1 MNSQRLSLMKS
12 LMLAH
17 GTDQIIICDPSTIF
31 YLTGKWF
38 SPGERLLVL
47 LVSQTG
53 GDLLINNELFPL
65 TEELGVPVQ
74 LYKDTDPYLQI
85 LTDHLKGSVIAVDK
99 TWPARFLLPL
109 LGLNQDKTFILG
121 SVIADGARLLKD
133 EAEKDLMRHA
143 SSLNDSA
150 MTLLAQRVTV
160 GATET
165 ELEQQLLSIYEEL
178 GTDGISISPIIAF
191 GANGADPHHETDES
205 LLKGGDS
212 IIIDKGC
219 KKDSYSSDMTR
230 TYFFQEVSEEGREV
244 YEIVKEANLRAI
256 SKVKPGNRFSDVDQ
270 AARDYITHK
279 GYGAYFTHRTGHGIG
294 IDVHEPEDV
303 SAINDHVLEPG
314 MIFSIEPGIYLPG
327 KLGVRIEDLVLV
339 THDGCE
345 VLNEVSKD
353 LTVLGQVD

>member
-12 LMLAH
+12 LMLTH

-121 SVIADGARLLKD
+121 SVIADGVRLLKD

-178 GTDGISISPIIAF
+178 GTDGISFSPIIAF

-212 IIIDKGC
+212 IIFDIGC

-256 SKVKPGNRFSDVDQ
+256 AKVKPGNRFSDVDQ

-339 THDGCE
+339 TNDGCE